1 MRIKDLLA
9 RLVPNTVKAR
19 LGSAF
24 WSLKTVYW
32 SLREFLDPGAQRQ
45 GPIPPK
51 SLIASVGGLDFQ
63 ATGQEFKRYFKGKP
77 EAAIAFHEKTVRD
90 LYQRSDIEVL
100 EPIRWGGWSGRDGY
114 LSWQDLIFARKL

>member
-1 MRIKDLLA
+1 MHMKDLLA
-9 RLVPNTVKAR
+9 RRFPNTVKAR

-45 GPIPPK
+45 GLIPPK

-63 ATGQEFKRYFKGKP
+63 ATGQEFKRYFI
-77 EAAIAFHEKTVRD
+77 ELVASSLISACWTWAAA
-90 LYQRSDIEVL
+90 
-100 EPIRWGGWSGRDGY
+100 WGAWR
-114 LSWQDLIFARKL
+114 FR